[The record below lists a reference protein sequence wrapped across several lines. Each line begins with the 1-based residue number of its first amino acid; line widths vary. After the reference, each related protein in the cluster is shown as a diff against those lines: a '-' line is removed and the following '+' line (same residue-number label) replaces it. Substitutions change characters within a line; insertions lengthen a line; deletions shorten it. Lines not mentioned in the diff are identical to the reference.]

1 MEITPSRKLFTKDV
15 LILLTLT
22 VLLLLIAVVLQLLI
36 PLGKHVT
43 AGQVADILWPITF
56 AVVLLLWIISLP
68 LVFYWI
74 KNLKYEILQ
83 DRITIHKGILTKVQ
97 QNIPY
102 RSITDFILHRSLY
115 DRFLGLASIRVQ
127 TAGQS
132 TTATG
137 YEGNVAGLLNW
148 EPLIQDL
155 RERVKSVL
163 THLPDDTSA
172 KNGMEDTLQNI
183 LEEVRVL
190 RKLVGEKFGGDN

>member
-1 MEITPSRKLFTKDV
+1 MEITPSWKLFTKDV

-22 VLLLLIAVVLQLLI
+22 SLLLLIAVLLQLLI
-36 PLGKHVT
+36 PLGKHIPG
-43 AGQVADILWPITF
+43 GQVAGILWPITIGV
-56 AVVLLLWIISLP
+56 ALLMWLISLP
-68 LVFYWI
+68 IIYFWI

-115 DRFLGLASIRVQ
+115 DRLLGLASIRVQ

-137 YEGNVAGLLNW
+137 YEGNVAGLLEW

-155 RERVKSVL
+155 RERVKSLHARSPAIV
-163 THLPDDTSA
+163 PEES
-172 KNGMEDTLQNI
+172 KMEETLRNI
-183 LEEVRVL
+183 LEEVQAL
-190 RKLVGEKFGGDN
+190 RKLVGEKAGGAK

>member
-1 MEITPSRKLFTKDV
+1 M
-15 LILLTLT
+15 
-22 VLLLLIAVVLQLLI
+22 
-36 PLGKHVT
+36 
-43 AGQVADILWPITF
+43 
-56 AVVLLLWIISLP
+56 
-68 LVFYWI
+68 
-74 KNLKYEILQ
+74 Q

-155 RERVKSVL
+155 RGRVKSVL
-163 THLPDDTSA
+163 THLP
-172 KNGMEDTLQNI
+172 MEDTLQNI